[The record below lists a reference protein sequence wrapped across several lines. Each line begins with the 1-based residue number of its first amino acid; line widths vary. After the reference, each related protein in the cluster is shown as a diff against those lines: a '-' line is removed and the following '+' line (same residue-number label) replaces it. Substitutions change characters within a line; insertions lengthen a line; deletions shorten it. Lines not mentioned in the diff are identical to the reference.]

1 MSPEVRAATT
11 TPARA
16 PTPSARWT
24 RFARKIELLSSV
36 TESSL
41 NRLTKSQLV
50 GVVSDLLAMAAR
62 QEYER
67 ARRFEAATASAE
79 AKKAREKA
87 ERVAAARR
95 AREKAE
101 ASRRRVERAAQTA
114 AAMTIQ
120 RHWRGHASRQRQNHH
135 RRALIAY
142 AEEAAAIEA
151 RVQATRR
158 RDAAAMKIQSEWRG
172 RVARAEAN
180 RRWLEAWSE
189 RRDARNLESAAREDA
204 MEMREREDREAD
216 AREEWRRMNAAGG
229 DVKNALSALKS
240 RRRSGRAP
248 RPDPPPYRGDDDEVL
263 GFVVDAGE
271 EGKRGKITVWRW
283 TLRDPAR
290 LTVRRRD
297 SDSTRT
303 ATRTAKPTRRS
314 PGRTER
320 DPKRAVT
327 GSLHQSIGNTTCTE

>member
-1 MSPEVRAATT
+1 MSARIASRPGVSRGARGDDHPGASPDTLRALDEVRA
-11 TPARA
+11 
-16 PTPSARWT
+16 
-24 RFARKIELLSSV
+24 KIELLSSV

-248 RPDPPPYRGDDDEVL
+248 RPDPPPSRGDDDEVL

-271 EGKRGKITVWRW
+271 EGKREENHGLEVDAPRPGEVD
-283 TLRDPAR
+283 RSAAR
-290 LTVRRRD
+290 FRLD
-297 SDSTRT
+297 SDCDSYSEADEEESRAYRTRPE
-303 ATRTAKPTRRS
+303 TRS
-314 PGRTER
+314 HG
-320 DPKRAVT
+320 
-327 GSLHQSIGNTTCTE
+327 

>member
-1 MSPEVRAATT
+1 MSARIASRAGVSRGERGDDHPGASPETLRALDEVRA
-11 TPARA
+11 
-16 PTPSARWT
+16 
-24 RFARKIELLSSV
+24 KIELLSSV

-62 QEYER
+62 QEYDR

-79 AKKAREKA
+79 AKKARDKA

-101 ASRRRVERAAQTA
+101 ESRRRVERAAQTA
-114 AAMTIQ
+114 AAITIQ

-142 AEEAAAIEA
+142 AEDAAAIEA

-158 RDAAAMKIQSEWRG
+158 RDAAATKIQSEWRG

-189 RRDARNLESAAREDA
+189 RRDARNLERAAREDA
-204 MEMREREDREAD
+204 VEMREREDREAN

-248 RPDPPPYRGDDDEVL
+248 RPEPPPYRGDDDNIL

-271 EGKRGKITVWRW
+271 GGNREEKRGVEVDAPHPGEDDRSA
-283 TLRDPAR
+283 AR
-290 LTVRRRD
+290 FRLD
-297 SDSTRT
+297 SDSDSYSEADEEETR
-303 ATRTAKPTRRS
+303 AYRT
-314 PGRTER
+314 
-320 DPKRAVT
+320 
-327 GSLHQSIGNTTCTE
+327 

>member
-1 MSPEVRAATT
+1 MSALPPRARVSPEGARRRPPRREPRHPPRAGRGSRENRT
-11 TPARA
+11 
-16 PTPSARWT
+16 
-24 RFARKIELLSSV
+24 LSSV

-87 ERVAAARR
+87 ERGPPRG

-158 RDAAAMKIQSEWRG
+158 RDAAAMKIPPRRG
-172 RVARAEAN
+172 EARVP
-180 RRWLEAWSE
+180 RRI
-189 RRDARNLESAAREDA
+189 
-204 MEMREREDREAD
+204 
-216 AREEWRRMNAAGG
+216 G
-229 DVKNALSALKS
+229 D
-240 RRRSGRAP
+240 G
-248 RPDPPPYRGDDDEVL
+248 
-263 GFVVDAGE
+263 
-271 EGKRGKITVWRW
+271 
-283 TLRDPAR
+283 
-290 LTVRRRD
+290 
-297 SDSTRT
+297 
-303 ATRTAKPTRRS
+303 
-314 PGRTER
+314 
-320 DPKRAVT
+320 
-327 GSLHQSIGNTTCTE
+327 